1 MPVARLLSLLKEGYT
16 LDEIQEQFDHISIAT
31 LEGAIDEVA
40 TIINHTPHDT
50 PIV

>member
-1 MPVARLLSLLKEGYT
+1 VPVACLLSLLKEGYT

-40 TIINHTPHDT
+40 TIINHAPHGT
-50 PIV
+50 PIL